1 MRRPSLV
8 VGAIVTTLA
17 LLAPGVQAAKK
28 LRVVVTIPDLK
39 SLTEAVG
46 GDLVEVDALT
56 RGTQNFHEAEVRPS
70 MMLKLRRADA
80 LVENGAELDLWA
92 DVAVL
97 GANNPNIVRGAAGRI
112 EISRGIPLLEVP
124 STRVDRSM
132 GDVHP
137 LGNPHFSLDPGL
149 APIITQNIV
158 DGLSRLSADDRPAF
172 EKNRQAFL
180 EKLNREMERWNK
192 VLEPV
197 RGAKVVAY
205 HPDVIYFLTRFGL
218 VQVGTLEDR
227 PGIPPSP
234 QHLVQITRQMKAEGV
249 KVILV
254 EPCNDFKLAQRVAEA
269 AGATA
274 AFLAGYETDTWESY
288 VSGRSATLL
297 GALVLSLT
305 RSRRRHVSQEAVI
318 GVVYAVSSAAAVLL
332 SDRAAHGAEQV
343 RTMLVGN
350 LLAVRPPEV
359 AQVGALYA
367 AIGVFHWLCRRPF
380 FLISTD
386 PDAAFRDGWRVR
398 LWDFLFYA
406 SFGVVVTSSV
416 RIAGVLLVFSYLIVP
431 ALAGI
436 MFGRTIPSKLL
447 IGWGF
452 GTLVSVLGMVASAAL
467 DLPTGATVVCAF
479 GLTLVALSV
488 VFYTLQPASGRLT
501 PSA

>member
-8 VGAIVTTLA
+8 VGAIVMTLT

-28 LRVVVTIPDLK
+28 LRVVATIPDLK

-80 LVENGAELDLWA
+80 LIENGAELDMWA

-149 APIITQNIV
+149 APIITQNIA
-158 DGLSRLSADDRPAF
+158 DGLSRLSPDDRPAF
-172 EKNRQAFL
+172 EKNRHAFL
-180 EKLNREMERWNK
+180 ERLDREMERWTK
-192 VLEPV
+192 LMEPV

-205 HPDVIYFLTRFGL
+205 HPDVIYFVTRFGL

-234 QHLVQITRQMKAEGV
+234 QHLVQIIRQMKAEGV

-254 EPCNDFKLAQRVAEA
+254 EPWNDFKLAQRVAEE
-269 AGATA
+269 AGAKA
-274 AFLAGYETDTWESY
+274 YVFVSAVGGVKGTDNYIATIEFN
-288 VSGRSATLL
+288 VTLL
-297 GALVLSLT
+297 AQAL
-305 RSRRRHVSQEAVI
+305 R
-318 GVVYAVSSAAAVLL
+318 
-332 SDRAAHGAEQV
+332 
-343 RTMLVGN
+343 
-350 LLAVRPPEV
+350 
-359 AQVGALYA
+359 
-367 AIGVFHWLCRRPF
+367 
-380 FLISTD
+380 
-386 PDAAFRDGWRVR
+386 
-398 LWDFLFYA
+398 
-406 SFGVVVTSSV
+406 
-416 RIAGVLLVFSYLIVP
+416 
-431 ALAGI
+431 
-436 MFGRTIPSKLL
+436 
-447 IGWGF
+447 
-452 GTLVSVLGMVASAAL
+452 
-467 DLPTGATVVCAF
+467 
-479 GLTLVALSV
+479 
-488 VFYTLQPASGRLT
+488 
-501 PSA
+501 